1 MKKDKIFKI
10 ILISLPILFCL
21 ICLSLMYING
31 LRNTDTL
38 ITKAVTYNISHSTIE
53 AMKIITT
60 TCTAIAFMLVIVLVI
75 LCSNNKF
82 LGLFYFLDLVICY
95 VLNFVIKLIVSRDRP
110 LEYMLVLEDSYSF
123 PSAHSMLAVAFYGYL
138 AYISIKYLKNKWG
151 KFFAVFGCIVLTLL
165 VGISRVCLGV
175 HFTTDVLCGFLF
187 GYIYLLIYIKI
198 IKRYL

>member
-1 MKKDKIFKI
+1 
-10 ILISLPILFCL
+10 
-21 ICLSLMYING
+21 MYING
-31 LRNTDTL
+31 LKDTDTL
-38 ITKAVTYNISHSTIE
+38 ITKTVTDNISHSTIE
-53 AMKIITT
+53 TMKIITT
-60 TCTAIAFMLVIVLVI
+60 TCTIVAFMLVIVLVI

-82 LGLFYFLDLVICY
+82 LGLFYFLNLVICY

-138 AYISIKYLKNKWG
+138 AYIAIKYLKNKWG
-151 KFFAVFGCIVLTLL
+151 KFFAVFGCVVLTLL

-187 GYIYLLIYIKI
+187 GYVYLLIYIKI
-198 IKRYL
+198 IKKYL